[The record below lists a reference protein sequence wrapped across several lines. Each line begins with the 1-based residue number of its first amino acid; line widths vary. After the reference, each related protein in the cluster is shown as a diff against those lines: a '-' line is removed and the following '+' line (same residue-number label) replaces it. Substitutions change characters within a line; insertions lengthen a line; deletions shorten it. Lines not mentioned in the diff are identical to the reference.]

1 MLKNKRVVKALT
13 IGLATVLATPSMTAF
28 AAAPGEAEPQAA
40 DDTVAAVAVDAS
52 AVTEVAPVEVKSDN
66 RDEIDTAIKE
76 TKEALEAEKEANDA
90 ADDAVKNGLPQAGV
104 VSLLE
109 DNDVNV
115 VTGARLEGWNLVL
128 KTEDVDDSASE
139 NDQLVDDAL
148 SDAAKALDDGKEE
161 LEDKLEEF
169 NDNAKESL
177 GDSKEAVTDAYGA
190 AGELLKVDDAKKA
203 ADAATNSGAAQA
215 QADVAK
221 EASENAAAFADKA
234 ETNASDAYDEFLA
247 AKKNYEDA
255 ESIAKAANEAADKA
269 IKEKRADAEE
279 AVTYAKAAEF
289 TAIGLKNEM
298 EAAKKVAEGTQAY
311 YEGELK
317 KVEDNL
323 KALGNAKEQLDKDH
337 EYAQGQYNKEK
348 ALLDEMAGAL
358 KDAQDA
364 YNGTISDWDV
374 IAETWKIQGLEGALG
389 RARAALAKAGY
400 DQWQADK
407 KVEQLELSQEL
418 KDAYE
423 LIEKAYAQALE
434 EANKDAEEGKKVALE
449 EVVSDNVT
457 VISGKISDLKDA
469 YGENIGDIQK
479 TLLSSTASDDEKEAA
494 VVSLIE
500 NITGLTAT
508 SFDSEGLFS
517 GKLYKVETTD
527 NEGKAVYKFYTYE
540 ISADGQILFAE
551 VTRSVREIAGE
562 IIAKDPKFDN
572 GITQEEFDQL
582 IAGLAD
588 GTYFYDTTTQTI
600 EPQITGYTVTYT
612 KEPFNR
618 GYNYVDKV
626 GTTGTISLV
635 YQYYDWYHN
644 LHTETHTFD
653 VRYDVDQNG
662 NEVWAFYYDEHYYYD
677 DPQNGWYYLTMAELK
692 SFFDYGRFAGV
703 SSNADIYA
711 AIKINNATETVNNVS
726 EDNLKNYSNQKGY
739 KATAVYSEG
748 GTRTIYNVTS
758 GILSQKDL
766 DEAAKEALIAEIGN
780 ERVIKVVETKTEAT
794 STTETVVKVVKEGK
808 DVTRDNNPSD
818 GPNGAPQLDS
828 DGNYVNVCVFYYGNE
843 VYSTV
848 NGDLRWNASLNRW
861 EVKKDHNPD
870 SEFENLKTYYTRV
883 NGRWTEVKGCLHGL
897 SNTNHRVHEYQGAT
911 VVTMSPEEAKKV
923 RNARVKITTEE
934 TVVVP
939 GSVQYTVYYKDTEQ
953 GPSTTETTY
962 SQGVSTGISDLATLS
977 GALEQA
983 ESDLKKVQEYNKA
996 QADYDAA
1003 VKAAKEA
1010 KDKYDA
1016 AKAEKDRLKGEVKKA
1031 KDDLD
1036 AAIKDKAEK
1045 YWALER
1051 AKAAYNW
1058 QSYKTDGAEAA
1069 LKDIEWKLR
1078 NNAWFTRLNEIAKTQ
1093 LEKDID
1099 DAKKSV
1105 TAWTK
1110 KAEIAKDLADKATKA
1125 RVEAEE
1131 ARDAYN
1137 KIGKSNLGAAALAQ
1151 AKARLDQAEAAATV
1165 AQAAA
1170 EQARKD
1176 ADEAASEYQ
1185 QILARVQALID
1196 AENAA
1201 AGEGE
1206 GAGEG
1211 ETTTGG
1217 AVVLATI
1224 PTGEEVPG
1232 APAAPAAGGA
1242 GVAANVAPAAVEAA
1256 TTDITTPDTAL
1267 SAAVP
1272 EDNKAKDDLT
1282 QIMPQA
1288 PALAADIA
1296 DTEHLTWWWL
1306 LVVAVLGGTGYA
1318 MYKKFQTKKEEK
1330 VTK

>member
-28 AAAPGEAEPQAA
+28 AAAPGEVEPQAA

-76 TKEALEAEKEANDA
+76 TKEALEAEKKANDA

-115 VTGARLEGWNLVL
+115 VTGARFEGWNLVL

-169 NDNAKESL
+169 NDKAKESL
-177 GDSKEAVTDAYGA
+177 GDSKEAVTDAYRA

-203 ADAATNSGAAQA
+203 ADTATNSGAAQA

-221 EASENAAAFADKA
+221 EASENAAAFANKA

-269 IKEKRADAEE
+269 IKEGRADAEE

-323 KALGNAKEQLDKDH
+323 KALGDAKVQLDKDH

-374 IAETWKIQGLEGALG
+374 IAETWKIQGLEGALA

-418 KDAYE
+418 KDAYG

-434 EANKDAEEGKKVALE
+434 EANKNAEEGKKVGLE

-494 VVSLIE
+494 VVSLID
-500 NITGLTAT
+500 NISKASGAEKYETE
-508 SFDSEGLFS
+508 DYEGKKYS
-517 GKLYKVETTD
+517 LYKVKDGE
-527 NEGKAVYKFYTYE
+527 NFKFYTCE
-540 ISADGQILFAE
+540 VVDGKIVVAE
-551 VTRSVREIAGE
+551 VTEQIHEITYDK
-562 IIAKDPKFDN
+562 IAKLIDIDDTNTNLTK
-572 GITQEEFDQL
+572 EQL
-582 IAGLAD
+582 DELINAGL
-588 GTYFYDTTTQTI
+588 
-600 EPQITGYTVTYT
+600 E
-612 KEPFNR
+612 
-618 GYNYVDKV
+618 
-626 GTTGTISLV
+626 TGT
-635 YQYYDWYHN
+635 
-644 LHTETHTFD
+644 
-653 VRYDVDQNG
+653 
-662 NEVWAFYYDEHYYYD
+662 FYYDSETQTVSTDKVSGYNVSYTETIKRKSNTNYDVVGQKGTVSLKFQYTDGWYTYEDVFKFNVEYTQGIDDEAWTFTTYD
-677 DPQNGWYYLTMAELK
+677 DNTHYYLTYQNLLI
-692 SFFDYGRFAGV
+692 FFNQYYGPYGYSVR
-703 SSNADIYA
+703 
-711 AIKINNATETVNNVS
+711 KINGANSTADVLKAINLIVNQKVENVS
-726 EDNLKNYSNQKGY
+726 ANKLNKYKNKDNYS
-739 KATAVYSEG
+739 ATPIYEEKEVTVYNLVK
-748 GTRTIYNVTS
+748 NVTS
-758 GILSQKDL
+758 KTGTDKD
-766 DEAAKEALIAEIGN
+766 ALIAEVEALGRTVLHIDTMEVTEN
-780 ERVIKVVETKTEAT
+780 VETPTQVIDTENPNYLMW
-794 STTETVVKVVKEGK
+794 TVGPGRDAYENGK
-808 DVTRDNNPSD
+808 LKY
-818 GPNGAPQLDS
+818 A
-828 DGNYVNVCVFYYGNE
+828 YK
-843 VYSTV
+843 VYSTMGKEYSYDPKAEDDDNTLKWDARIKRWKV
-848 NGDLRWNASLNRW
+848 KINGEWTNIYLAPYFGTQNEYNHRIEEYSKQTTATVS
-861 EVKKDHNPD
+861 VPTKVTKYIAYYQD
-870 SEFENLKTYYTRV
+870 S
-883 NGRWTEVKGCLHGL
+883 TEVDDLDKPHV
-897 SNTNHRVHEYQGAT
+897 SYEYAVNQGAT
-911 VVTMSPEEAKKV
+911 IDNLADLNDNLDT
-923 RNARVKITTEE
+923 VK
-934 TVVVP
+934 
-939 GSVQYTVYYKDTEQ
+939 GY
-953 GPSTTETTY
+953 
-962 SQGVSTGISDLATLS
+962 
-977 GALEQA
+977 
-983 ESDLKKVQEYNKA
+983 LKKVQEYNKA

-1031 KDDLD
+1031 KDNLD

-1078 NNAWFTRLNEIAKTQ
+1078 TNAWFTRLNEIAKTQ

-1110 KAEIAKDLADKATKA
+1110 KAEIAKELADKATKA

-1137 KIGKSNLGAAALAQ
+1137 KIGKSNLGDAALAQ
-1151 AKARLDQAEAAATV
+1151 AKARLDQAEAAALV
-1165 AQAAA
+1165 AKTAA

-1185 QILARVQALID
+1185 QILTRVQALID

-1201 AGEGE
+1201 AGAGAGEGE
-1206 GAGEG
+1206 GAGAGAG

-1232 APAAPAAGGA
+1232 APAAPVAGGA
-1242 GVAANVAPAAVEAA
+1242 GVAANAAPAAAEATTVDIAPQNSALAA
-1256 TTDITTPDTAL
+1256 T
-1267 SAAVP
+1267 VP
-1272 EDNKAKDDLT
+1272 EDNKSDDGLAT
-1282 QIMPQA
+1282 ILPQG